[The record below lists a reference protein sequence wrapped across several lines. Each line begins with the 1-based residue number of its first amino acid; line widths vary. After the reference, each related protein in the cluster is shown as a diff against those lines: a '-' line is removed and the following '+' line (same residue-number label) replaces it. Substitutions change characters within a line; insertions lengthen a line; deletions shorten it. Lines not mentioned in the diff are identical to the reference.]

1 MGLILS
7 GLRCFLSLLSF
18 LCLFLQPSFEK
29 IHPSS
34 FHELGLG
41 ELVSIYSDL
50 CQMGTPPA
58 IIDADELQR
67 DPEVSLLYYEI
78 FTRKPFLLCKKIL
91 MFCAI
96 LLFSGY
102 TTQSL

>member
-1 MGLILS
+1 
-7 GLRCFLSLLSF
+7 LRCFLSLLSF

-67 DPEVSLLYYEI
+67 DPEATLRSLCDDLEI
-78 FTRKPFLLCKKIL
+78 PFQASMLK
-91 MFCAI
+91 
-96 LLFSGY
+96 
-102 TTQSL
+102 